1 MSYSIKTFYYTLQGE
16 GLLTGRPAVFCRF
29 SGCNLWSGL
38 EKDRKNAIC
47 NFCDTEFVGTDGFNG
62 RKYPT
67 AESVAE
73 KAHTLWPAGME
84 GIPYVVCTGGEPL
97 LQLDSKLIHSF
108 HENGFEIGIETNG
121 TLPVPDELDWVCVSP
136 KSGAVLIVEKGDELK
151 IVYPQNGLDPS
162 DYEGLNFD
170 HFSLQPMDGLNI
182 QQTTHETLDYC
193 MNHPQWNLSLQIH
206 KLLNIP

>member
-47 NFCDTEFVGTDGFNG
+47 NFCDTEFVGTDGLNG
-62 RKYPT
+62 GKYPT

-73 KAHTLWPAGME
+73 KAHSLWPSGTE

-97 LQLDSKLIHSF
+97 LQLDSKLIHAF

-182 QQTTHETLDYC
+182 QKTTHETLDYC

>member
-47 NFCDTEFVGTDGFNG
+47 NFCDTEFVGTDGLNG
-62 RKYPT
+62 GKYPT

-73 KAHTLWPAGME
+73 KAHSLWPAGME

-170 HFSLQPMDGLNI
+170 HFSLQPMDALNI
-182 QQTTHETLDYC
+182 QQPTHETLDYC

>member
-47 NFCDTEFVGTDGFNG
+47 NFCDTEFVGTDGLNG
-62 RKYPT
+62 GKYPT

-73 KAHTLWPAGME
+73 KAHSLWPAGME

-170 HFSLQPMDGLNI
+170 HFSLQPRDGLNI

-206 KLLNIP
+206 KLLNIS

>member
-16 GLLTGRPAVFCRF
+16 GFQTGRPAVFCRF

-97 LQLDSKLIHSF
+97 LQLDSKLIHAF

-121 TLPVPDELDWVCVSP
+121 TIPVPDKLDWVCVSP
-136 KSGAVLIVEKGDELK
+136 KADAELIVKKGDELK

-162 DYEGLNFD
+162 DYESLKFD
-170 HFSLQPMDGLNI
+170 HFSLQPMDGLNT
-182 QQTTHETLDYC
+182 QQTTHATLAYC
-193 MNHPQWNLSLQIH
+193 MKHPQWNLSLQTH
-206 KLLNIP
+206 KLLNIS

>member
-47 NFCDTEFVGTDGFNG
+47 NFCDTEFVGTDGLNG
-62 RKYPT
+62 GKYPT

-73 KAHTLWPAGME
+73 KAHSLWPAGME

-182 QQTTHETLDYC
+182 QKTTHETLDYC
-193 MNHPQWNLSLQIH
+193 MNHPQWNLSLQTH
-206 KLLNIP
+206 KLLNIS